1 MWTFDPNRHLKGSAN
16 PQGQRKRH
24 INTTDNYII
33 IIIIIVILL
42 LLLLLYFLLSSL
54 FRSLT
59 EVRHR
64 LHVSNCCRTMS
75 SGEDPQDEAYWCSNI
90 EGDARGGSLEH
101 HHQFHTLLLLCPSQ
115 LYVILPQLYSISCS
129 WEETVCVEYGRL
141 GEEEPLS
148 LQLWR
153 SCHPCW
159 VRLLTGAVDLGSLT
173 LVAVTLYQG
182 QINLLVCQDGL

>member
-1 MWTFDPNRHLKGSAN
+1 MPISKNKERGILTP
-16 PQGQRKRH
+16 P
-24 INTTDNYII
+24 TTTSSSSLSYCYYYYYIF
-33 IIIIIVILL
+33 IV
-42 LLLLLYFLLSSL
+42 SL

-115 LYVILPQLYSISCS
+115 LYVILPQLYLISCS
-129 WEETVCVEYGRL
+129 WEEMVCVEYGRL

-173 LVAVTLYQG
+173 LVAVTLYQS